1 MNTFLTTFHIIGIM
15 FWMIGL
21 SGYILVKMQFGT
33 REEEL
38 NRAIQRRKFDMFSL
52 GGIVIWFST
61 GMAMIVSFGYI
72 GSGEVPIW
80 LGIKFLLI
88 LIMFLTSLSVVGMDF
103 GLVKILREMKT
114 NEPETVRKR
123 TEKLS
128 KAINLMALISF
139 LLSLIIFLFVRFRN
153 SAG

>member
-1 MNTFLTTFHIIGIM
+1 
-15 FWMIGL
+15 MIGL

-38 NRAIQRRKFDMFSL
+38 KRAIQRRKFDMFSL
-52 GGIVIWFST
+52 GGIVLWFST

-72 GSGEVPIW
+72 GSGEVPTW

-103 GLVKILREMKT
+103 GLVKILRDLKS
-114 NEPETVRKR
+114 NEPESVRQK

-128 KAINLMALISF
+128 KAINMMALVSF
-139 LLSLIIFLFVRFRN
+139 LLSLAIFLFVRFRN
-153 SAG
+153 AIG